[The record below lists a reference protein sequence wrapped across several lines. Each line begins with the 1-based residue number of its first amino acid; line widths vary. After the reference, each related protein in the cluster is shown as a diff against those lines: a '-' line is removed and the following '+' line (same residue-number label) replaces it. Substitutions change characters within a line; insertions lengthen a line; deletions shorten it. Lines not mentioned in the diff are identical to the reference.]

1 MTGTRQSV
9 NGERGN
15 LLTGFSE
22 DCGKEIV
29 QTRFAPFWRAIR
41 EDNISL
47 RRGIVAAILVWCDA
61 S

>member
-1 MTGTRQSV
+1 MTGTRQSM

-22 DCGKEIV
+22 DCGKDSAQI
-29 QTRFAPFWRAIR
+29 RFAPFWRAIR
-41 EDNISL
+41 EENISL
-47 RRGIVAAILVWCDA
+47 RLSIVAAILVQCDA